1 MKFPAFPARH
11 PSLFLVL
18 LATLM
23 APVVHAATIT
33 VNTFDDEI
41 NAGDGL
47 CSLREAVMSVN
58 AGADVGDCQADVT
71 TDAYGFNDTIILD
84 TGTYTLSLPG
94 LDEGYT
100 GTGTQADPFVVT
112 NTPDASMGDLDLMH
126 SVRIIG
132 AGSALTKIEW
142 DPAVATSITT
152 ADRIFHIY
160 TDNAGTSNDDVV
172 IEGVTL
178 AYGKTFE
185 EYIGVDPQDATLE
198 DYFRRAG
205 GAIALGAG
213 ANVVK
218 INPTLEGAENANAG
232 GLGGSTGGESGTTD
246 YTLTLNGVVVEDSSA
261 QGDGGGLY
269 LAAPTTATNLVVR
282 NNRSTTNGGG
292 IYNEANTSIS
302 QATFSG
308 NIAEGGGGIFTTGS
322 NIVKITRST
331 FTANRAIGG
340 GAISNRKGV

>member
-142 DPAVATSITT
+142 DPPATP

-160 TDNAGTSNDDVV
+160 TTDVNATDFVTIS
-172 IEGVTL
+172 GVTL
-178 AYGKTFE
+178 AYGKTTESFL
-185 EYIGVDPQDATLE
+185 GTFGAGTAQDPALDY
-198 DYFRRAG
+198 YFRRAG
-205 GAIALGAG
+205 GALALGA
-213 ANVVK
+213 AAAVVA
-218 INPTLEGAENANAG
+218 INPLQTGAENANVG
-232 GLGGSTGGESGTTD
+232 GQGGSTGGESGAT
-246 YTLTLNGVVVEDSSA
+246 YGLTMNGVVVENSIA

-269 LAAPTTATNLVVR
+269 LA
-282 NNRSTTNGGG
+282 
-292 IYNEANTSIS
+292 
-302 QATFSG
+302 
-308 NIAEGGGGIFTTGS
+308 
-322 NIVKITRST
+322 
-331 FTANRAIGG
+331 
-340 GAISNRKGV
+340 